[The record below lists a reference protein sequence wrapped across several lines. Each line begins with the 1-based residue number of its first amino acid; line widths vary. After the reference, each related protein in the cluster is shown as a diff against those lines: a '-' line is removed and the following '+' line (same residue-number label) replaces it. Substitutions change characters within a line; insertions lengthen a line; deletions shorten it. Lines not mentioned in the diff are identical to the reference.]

1 MDVLTGLP
9 KGVFYASKP
18 PANQRAR
25 FPFGL
30 GENGVHEI
38 CERAH
43 GDMAALTGF
52 ALTAMHGRGNKS
64 ANRNEGPVIWVRQ
77 SGLAYDHGSVMQ
89 AGLSQ
94 LRTPLRALL
103 TVSAYKR
110 SEALWVTEEA
120 IRSGAA
126 SLVIAELDG
135 ADFTASRRLT
145 LASSRHGVPVILLM
159 PYTRNGSTA
168 ATARWRVSPRPS
180 ALNRFDP
187 NAPGP
192 PRWQAVLERTRQSP
206 HLAGS
211 VYNLDFN
218 DETLSLSVAAGLAAH
233 TLQPRQ
239 TG

>member
-1 MDVLTGLP
+1 MP

-18 PANQRAR
+18 PAPQQAR

-30 GENGVHEI
+30 GESGVHEV

-52 ALTAMHGRGNKS
+52 ALTAAHRP
-64 ANRNEGPVIWVRQ
+64 EGPVIWVRQ
-77 SGLAYDHGSVMQ
+77 SGLAYDHGCVMQ

-110 SEALWVTEEA
+110 SEALWVIEEA

-145 LASSRHGVPVILLM
+145 LASSRHGVPVS
-159 PYTRNGSTA
+159 YTHLTLP
-168 ATARWRVSPRPS
+168 T
-180 ALNRFDP
+180 NRE
-187 NAPGP
+187 
-192 PRWQAVLERTRQSP
+192 V
-206 HLAGS
+206 
-211 VYNLDFN
+211 
-218 DETLSLSVAAGLAAH
+218 
-233 TLQPRQ
+233 
-239 TG
+239 